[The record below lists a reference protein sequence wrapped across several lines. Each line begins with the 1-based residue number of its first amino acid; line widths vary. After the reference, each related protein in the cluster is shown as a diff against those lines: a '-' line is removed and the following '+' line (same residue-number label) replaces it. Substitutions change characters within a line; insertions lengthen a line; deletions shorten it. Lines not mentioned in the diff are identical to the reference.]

1 MRPCAEQPER
11 IWNMEKV
18 YKTMG
23 NVGGANIALGII
35 MLVTGIT
42 AGILTIVSGARLLA
56 NRKNIIF

>member
-1 MRPCAEQPER
+1 
-11 IWNMEKV
+11 MEKV

-42 AGILTIVSGARLLA
+42 PGILTIVSGARLLA

>member
-1 MRPCAEQPER
+1 
-11 IWNMEKV
+11 MEKV

-23 NVGGANIALGII
+23 TVGGANIALGII